1 MSSQDKM
8 FPLVKQYYESS
19 LSINVFCKKNKLSA
33 STFRYWIQQYKRSD
47 AADDQPTFVKVV
59 ETSPLSSSL
68 EIVFPNKVS
77 VRISSADLS
86 LVKALINIY

>member
-33 STFRYWIQQYKRSD
+33 STFRYWIQQYKKSD
-47 AADDQPTFVKVV
+47 PANEGAFINVV
-59 ETSPLSSSL
+59 ETSPLSASL